1 MRALGTSQLSWS
13 FLCRGVVGD
22 ARPGFIYAGGFA
34 ALAQLAIT
42 QQLLHKHHRFRRT
55 SVSQRSSCSVEVLS
69 NCPQGS
75 MEKGRGNEIQ
85 LLPESSDTTLCQFA
99 PRKASRRSLS
109 PPGLSQLTST
119 VHNQIPHATESR
131 LLIGFTH
138 QCGFGAVIGRWSRGP
153 HSLGHGAARPQVRST
168 DRNSCLPRS
177 EAAGMCSEPGAAVIR
192 GQEGMGSTFQHLQ

>member
-85 LLPESSDTTLCQFA
+85 LLPESPDTTLCQFA
-99 PRKASRRSLS
+99 PRKASSMCTDALCLHQVSASLH
-109 PPGLSQLTST
+109 PPYIIRFLMQL
-119 VHNQIPHATESR
+119 NP
-131 LLIGFTH
+131 GF
-138 QCGFGAVIGRWSRGP
+138 
-153 HSLGHGAARPQVRST
+153 
-168 DRNSCLPRS
+168 
-177 EAAGMCSEPGAAVIR
+177 
-192 GQEGMGSTFQHLQ
+192 